1 MRNNKNI
8 RNFLLVLIALALI
21 NVVSQYL
28 FFRLDLTSEKRYSI
42 SPATKQLLKD
52 LKKTIVITIYLEGDL
67 NPGFL
72 RLKKATAELLDE
84 FKVYNKNITYSY
96 INPSASTSPKEREQN
111 YVRMQ
116 ARGMQG
122 TEVYE
127 KDNEGKSI
135 TKIVFPWAEIIYDNK
150 DTIAVNLL
158 KNIPGRSGDENL
170 NISIENL
177 EFEFTDALRVKA
189 SKGIT
194 KIAFIEGHGELDED
208 LVYDACSAFS
218 RYFQIDR
225 GKLATDPNILTPYKA
240 IVIAKPVQAFTE
252 QEKFI
257 IDQYIM
263 NGGRVLWLIDGVRI
277 AQDSLSTMGIS
288 PAIPHQ
294 LNLDDQLF
302 RYGVRI
308 APVILQDMQS
318 TYVPM
323 NVSGSGQAPNFQ
335 LMPFYYSPLLLPS
348 PYHLI
353 SKNIVQVKANFTSA
367 IELVGKDQ
375 KVKKDI
381 LLITSNATNVQSTP
395 STVDLNRMYE
405 IDKKTFFNVAYVPVA
420 VAMEGVFSSVFTNRM
435 IPKGIESTGII
446 KHESRKTRMVVV
458 ADGDI
463 IRNEVE
469 GLAANRQILPLGYD
483 RYMQKQF
490 GNRSFILNTMLY
502 LADDE
507 GWLALRSREFKLR
520 MLNKRAV
527 SVERKFWQTLNT
539 VLPLVTL
546 LIFMVAYGI
555 IRKRKYSR

>member
-1 MRNNKNI
+1 MKNNKNI
-8 RNFLLVLIALALI
+8 RNFLFALIALALI

-52 LKKTIVITIYLEGDL
+52 LKKPMVINIYLEGDL

-96 INPSASTSPKEREQN
+96 INPSAGTSAKEREQN
-111 YVRMQ
+111 YVRME
-116 ARGMQG
+116 ARGLQG

-135 TKIVFPWAEIIYDNK
+135 TKIVFPWAEIIYNNK

-208 LVYDACSAFS
+208 LVYDACSSFS

-225 GKLATDPNILTPYKA
+225 GKLGTDPNILTPYKA
-240 IVIAKPVQAFTE
+240 IVIAKPIQAFTE

-288 PAIPHQ
+288 PTIPFQ

-302 RYGVRI
+302 RYGVRV
-308 APVILQDMQS
+308 APVLLQDMQS

-367 IELVGKDQ
+367 IELVGKDK

-420 VAMEGVFSSVFTNRM
+420 VAMEGIFSSVFTNRM

-446 KHESRKTRMVVV
+446 KHESKKTRMVVV

-469 GLAANRQILPLGYD
+469 GLGANRQILPLGYD
-483 RYMQKQF
+483 RYMQQQF

-539 VLPLVTL
+539 VLPLGTL
-546 LIFMVAYGI
+546 VIFMVAYGI